1 MVKGLGF
8 LKGSHCPHY
17 DREKDR
23 RPLYQKLIASGE
35 LKPGYAC
42 DNDAG
47 IYFENDSVQRIV
59 ATRADA
65 KVYYVMAVDGRAVEK
80 PLVVELI
87 EP

>member
-1 MVKGLGF
+1 
-8 LKGSHCPHY
+8 
-17 DREKDR
+17 
-23 RPLYQKLIASGE
+23 

-47 IYFENDSVQRIV
+47 LYFENDSVKRIV

-65 KVYYVMAVDGRAVEK
+65 KVYYVSVVGGRAVEK
-80 PLVVELI
+80 PLAAELI